1 MRRRGTDI
9 KATTE
14 APTKIMNIRQYSIAE
29 EVCDS
34 SFAAALILTF
44 VNFFYDYQNR
54 ERYILLLLVGLVRQ
68 LPITSSI

>member
-1 MRRRGTDI
+1 LRRRGTDI

-14 APTKIMNIRQYSIAE
+14 APTKIMNIRQYSMAE

-44 VNFFYDYQNR
+44 VKFFLR
-54 ERYILLLLVGLVRQ
+54 
-68 LPITSSI
+68 LPKS